1 MQINGTHIED
11 TFAEAFRMRYVRLV
25 VTAIDSHWLD
35 AAAREF
41 TGYSTS
47 IISCDSETGIERWL
61 SECETPDG
69 RPCVA
74 LMVFGFSAD
83 ALAGVVPNRVGQCL
97 MTCPTTAV
105 YDGLDD
111 GEKRIP
117 LGKTIRY
124 FGDGFQKSKLVAD
137 RRFWRVPVMDG
148 EFLVDSMVHVGKGVG
163 GGNLILQGE
172 TQRDALGAARRA
184 IEQIEPLPGVIT
196 PFPGGVA
203 RSGSKVGSRYKALK
217 ASTAEAYCPS
227 LRGRPEV
234 QTKLADGANAAYEI
248 VIDGADEAHIS
259 AAMTAAI
266 RAAAGDGVVA
276 ISAGNYGGKLGK
288 FHFHLRELVA

>member
-61 SECETPDG
+61 SEGETPDG
-69 RPCVA
+69 RPGVA